1 MSTTWPV
8 YLVGHDYSHMKFR
21 KFNQSNLQQPS
32 TTVFDDDDT
41 TNFNRLMVYLLF
53 RTNIRMR
60 NTSFGRIF
68 VWVNTSFPR
77 STFPTAF
84 SRSRFSFG
92 KLSRHCNID
101 SIILTCS
108 VTNGNYWHRI
118 VRFSM
123 REVLSFFD
131 IHFSSN
137 RIHNKKDLTYII
149 LDLFLSKQKTDVS
162 I

>member
-1 MSTTWPV
+1 MTIPIWNLESLIKATYNNPPLQ
-8 YLVGHDYSHMKFR
+8 YLMMMI
-21 KFNQSNLQQPS
+21 QQ
-32 TTVFDDDDT
+32 TLTVWWFIY
-41 TNFNRLMVYLLF
+41 FLGQIFVWV
-53 RTNIRMR
+53 

-77 STFPTAF
+77 STFPTAS

-131 IHFSSN
+131 IHFRSN

>member
-1 MSTTWPV
+1 MTIPIW
-8 YLVGHDYSHMKFR
+8 
-21 KFNQSNLQQPS
+21 NLESLIKATYNNPPLQY
-32 TTVFDDDDT
+32 
-41 TNFNRLMVYLLF
+41 LMVMIQQTLTVWWFIYFLGQIF
-53 RTNIRMR
+53 VWV

-77 STFPTAF
+77 STFPTAS

>member
-1 MSTTWPV
+1 MTIPIWNLESLIKAIYTNPPLQ
-8 YLVGHDYSHMKFR
+8 YLMMMI
-21 KFNQSNLQQPS
+21 QQ
-32 TTVFDDDDT
+32 TLTVWWFIY
-41 TNFNRLMVYLLF
+41 FL
-53 RTNIRMR
+53 
-60 NTSFGRIF
+60 GRIF

-77 STFPTAF
+77 STFPTTS

>member
-1 MSTTWPV
+1 MTLPIWNLESLIKATYNNPPLQ
-8 YLVGHDYSHMKFR
+8 YLMMMI
-21 KFNQSNLQQPS
+21 QQ
-32 TTVFDDDDT
+32 TLTVWWFIY
-41 TNFNRLMVYLLF
+41 FLGQIFVWV
-53 RTNIRMR
+53 

-77 STFPTAF
+77 STFPTAS

>member
-1 MSTTWPV
+1 MTIPIWNLESLIKATYNNPPLQ
-8 YLVGHDYSHMKFR
+8 YLMMMI
-21 KFNQSNLQQPS
+21 QQ
-32 TTVFDDDDT
+32 TLTVWWFIY
-41 TNFNRLMVYLLF
+41 FLGQIFVWV
-53 RTNIRMR
+53 

-77 STFPTAF
+77 STFPTAS

-162 I
+162 V

>member
-1 MSTTWPV
+1 MTIPIWNLESLIKATYNNPPLQ
-8 YLVGHDYSHMKFR
+8 YLMMMI
-21 KFNQSNLQQPS
+21 QQ
-32 TTVFDDDDT
+32 TLTVWWFIY
-41 TNFNRLMVYLLF
+41 FLGQIFVWV
-53 RTNIRMR
+53 

-77 STFPTAF
+77 STFPTAS